1 MTAMTSP
8 SARPRSAKPS
18 AGLRRNRDWRRLWL
32 GQAISLTGDSVFEI
46 TIVLWVSVVI
56 AKGQTW
62 APAAGSGVL
71 IAAAVPVLVIGPVA
85 GVYVDRWNRRHV
97 MMAADAFRAVLIAS
111 MLALPSIAPVTG
123 RETEIAA
130 IYLAVALES
139 AAAQFFNP
147 ARLAT
152 LGQIVPP
159 ADQAKASGLLQA
171 TGNLALVIGP
181 PLAAPLLF
189 VVGPR
194 WALAI
199 DAASFAGSFAAIWT
213 IVLPGSSRERSRDT
227 GFRREFRAGVR
238 FFAANRVLIALCAG
252 IAIATLGT
260 GAVNALEVFFVTGD
274 LHTAAKWLGVLAGA
288 TGAGAVVGALL
299 GGWTA
304 GRVGAARV
312 FSVSLIGCG
321 VLLAAFSQTTSFP
334 WAVLFIALT
343 GMMAGALNAAAPP
356 LFLGAIPPQLI
367 GRIMAIFNPLQ
378 QLAAITSMA
387 LAGFLASTVL
397 RALHVHVAGLTF
409 GPINT
414 IFACG
419 ALLITAAG
427 CAVLAP
433 LSRRHE
439 VGDAI
444 PTPLSLTIEPPHH
457 RQHPSPG
464 ADRVERHSTGSRS
477 RHPSPFP
484 PNGTFGW
491 QRVRPKVPLGGNADV
506 PRGHTRRS
514 HEDQN
519 RTIRPHSGCCP
530 GRRHQLPGSGGEPA
544 DRELPLSPSHGS
556 SPQRSFKWAP

>member
-1 MTAMTSP
+1 MMTAMTNP
-8 SARPRSAKPS
+8 SARPQSAKPS

-46 TIVLWVSVVI
+46 TTVLWVSVVI

-71 IAAAVPVLVIGPVA
+71 IAAAIPVLVIGPVA

-111 MLALPSIAPVTG
+111 MLVLPSIAPAAG

-159 ADQAKASGLLQA
+159 ADQPKASGLLQA

-199 DAASFAGSFAAIWT
+199 DAASFAGS
-213 IVLPGSSRERSRDT
+213 
-227 GFRREFRAGVR
+227 
-238 FFAANRVLIALCAG
+238 FAANRVLIALCAG

-334 WAVLFIALT
+334 WAVVFIALT

-397 RALHVHVAGLTF
+397 RALHVHIAGLTF

-444 PTPLSLTIEPPHH
+444 PTPLSLTIELTHH

-464 ADRVERHSTGSRS
+464 ADRVERHSTGSRL

-491 QRVRPKVPLGGNADV
+491 QRVHPKVPLGGNADAS
-506 PRGHTRRS
+506 RGHTRRS

-519 RTIRPHSGCCP
+519 RTIRPHSGCRP
-530 GRRHQLPGSGGEPA
+530 RRRHQLPGSGGEPA
-544 DRELPLSPSHGS
+544 YRGLPLSPSHGS
-556 SPQRSFKWAP
+556 SPQRSFNGLP